1 MEVCIMMNIVRCN
14 NDRTKAMINAAI
26 ANEQAAKSANK
37 IIKCNPNTRVQPVE
51 QLDGFTVTKA
61 TASEVQ
67 YRRIITGQMIANA
80 MMDLRDP
87 ADDEIDM

>member
-1 MEVCIMMNIVRCN
+1 MRIVKCN
-14 NDRTKAMINAAI
+14 NESVRNTINATI

-37 IIKCNPNTRVQPVE
+37 IIKCNPNTRVQPVQ

-61 TASEVQ
+61 TATEVQ
-67 YRRIITGQMIANA
+67 YRRIITGDMIAKA
-80 MMDLRDP
+80 MMDLHDP

>member
-1 MEVCIMMNIVRCN
+1 MMNIVRCN

-26 ANEQAAKSANK
+26 ANEQAANK
-37 IIKCNPNTRVQPVE
+37 IIKCDPNTRVQPVK

-87 ADDEIDM
+87 ADDEIDI

>member
-1 MEVCIMMNIVRCN
+1 MMNIVRSN
-14 NDRTKAMINAAI
+14 KVQEMIDAAI
-26 ANEQAAKSANK
+26 AREAQQKAANK
-37 IIKCNPNTRVQPVE
+37 IVKGNPNIRVKPVK

>member
-1 MEVCIMMNIVRCN
+1 MMNIVRTN
-14 NDRTKAMINAAI
+14 NNKTQAMIDAAI
-26 ANEQAAKSANK
+26 AREAQQKAANK
-37 IIKCNPNTRVQPVE
+37 IVKCNPNTRVQPVQ

>member
-1 MEVCIMMNIVRCN
+1 MMNIVRSN
-14 NDRTKAMINAAI
+14 KVQEMINAAI
-26 ANEQAAKSANK
+26 AREEQQKAANK
-37 IIKCNPNTRVQPVE
+37 IIKCNPNTRVKPVQ

>member
-1 MEVCIMMNIVRCN
+1 MMNIVRCN
-14 NDRTKAMINAAI
+14 NDRTKAMINTTI
-26 ANEQAAKSANK
+26 ANEQAANK
-37 IIKCNPNTRVQPVE
+37 IIKCNPNTRVQPVK

-87 ADDEIDM
+87 ADEIEI

>member
-1 MEVCIMMNIVRCN
+1 MRIVKCN
-14 NDRTKAMINAAI
+14 NESVRTTMNAI
-26 ANEQAAKSANK
+26 LANEQAAKAANK
-37 IIKCNPNTRVQPVE
+37 IIKCNPNTRVKPVE

>member
-1 MEVCIMMNIVRCN
+1 MMNIVRTN
-14 NDRTKAMINAAI
+14 KAQAMINAAI
-26 ANEQAAKSANK
+26 AREAQQKAANK
-37 IIKCNPNTRVQPVE
+37 IVKCNPNTRVQPVQ

>member
-1 MEVCIMMNIVRCN
+1 MMNIVRTN
-14 NDRTKAMINAAI
+14 KAQAMIDAAI
-26 ANEQAAKSANK
+26 AREAQQKAANK
-37 IIKCNPNTRVQPVE
+37 IVKCNPNTRVQPVQ

-87 ADDEIDM
+87 AEEIEI

>member
-1 MEVCIMMNIVRCN
+1 MMNIVRCN

-26 ANEQAAKSANK
+26 TNEQAANK
-37 IIKCNPNTRVQPVE
+37 IIKCDPNVRVQPVK

-87 ADDEIDM
+87 ADDEIEI